1 MNSSIVSYPNRG
13 KWGKSSYRGNCSGYV
28 YRDLYNATT
37 PDFVIDPCVGGG
49 TSIEVATEMGIEA
62 VGLDLHSG
70 FNLLRDSIAETVG
83 RQGGLVI
90 SHLPYH
96 DMIVYGGNVHQVIHP
111 DDLSRCASPEDFVE
125 KAHLAL
131 LNQREATR
139 PGGYYATL
147 IGDLRRAGQYYSF
160 QSDFI
165 ARMPADE
172 LKGVIIKGQHNCVSD
187 ANAYNGRFNRGLPRV
202 AHEYLIVWQRPEAG
216 TSILVTL
223 SSMAKK
229 AHNTLWSTWKNVVRH
244 AMVQLGGKAQL
255 NDLYAAISGMAT
267 DRIAQNQH
275 WKAKVRQTL
284 QKADCFEPIERGVWS
299 LAA

>member
-1 MNSSIVSYPNRG
+1 MNSSIVSYPDRG

-28 YRDLYNATT
+28 YRDLYQATR
-37 PDFVIDPCVGGG
+37 PNFVVDPCVGGG
-49 TSIEVATEMGIEA
+49 TSIEVAREMGIEA

-70 FNLLRDSIAETVG
+70 FNLLRDSIANHVG
-83 RQGGLVI
+83 READLVI

-96 DMIVYGGNVHQVIHP
+96 DMVVYGGNVHDVVHP
-111 DDLSRCASPEDFVE
+111 DDLSRCASVEDFIE

-131 LNQREATR
+131 LNQREATV

-165 ARMPADE
+165 ARMPSDE
-172 LKGVIIKGQHNCVSD
+172 LRSVIIKGQHNCMSD
-187 ANAYNGRFNRGLPRV
+187 GNGYQGRFSRGLPRIM
-202 AHEYLIVWQRPEAG
+202 HEYLIVWQRPEGG
-216 TSILVTL
+216 TSILVSL

-244 AMVQLGGKAQL
+244 AIVQLGGKASL
-255 NDLYAAISGMAT
+255 SDLYDLIAGMAS
-267 DRIAQNQH
+267 DRISQNGH

-284 QKADCFEPIERGVWS
+284 QRADCFEPVERGVWS